1 MSNFTVSKAANAD
14 IRRIARYTQDTWGRD
29 QRQRYLDGLN
39 DKFEVLAAIQEMAAE
54 RRDFR
59 PPVRIHHFEKHLI
72 IYVITDNGIL
82 IVRVL
87 HQSQD
92 VLAIPLQFTPNP

>member
-1 MSNFTVSKAANAD
+1 VSKFSVSKAANTD
-14 IRRIARYTQDTWGRD
+14 IRSIARYTQDTWGKD
-29 QRQRYLDGLN
+29 QRRRYLDGLN
-39 DKFEVLAAIQEMAAE
+39 DKFEMLAKMPEMAAE

-59 PPVRIHHFEKHLI
+59 PPVRIHHYEKHLI
-72 IYVITDNGIL
+72 IYVIADNEIL

-92 VLAIPLQFTPNP
+92 VPAQLLD

>member
-1 MSNFTVSKAANAD
+1 MSTFKVSTAASGD
-14 IRRIARYTQDTWGRD
+14 IRRIARYTQDTWGRA
-29 QRQRYLDGLN
+29 QRRRYLDGLN
-39 DKFEVLAAIQEMAAE
+39 EKFKVLASMPDMALE

-59 PPVRIHHFEKHLI
+59 PPVRIHHYEKHLI
-72 IYVITDNGIL
+72 IYVIEDSGIL

-92 VLAIPLQFTPNP
+92 VPAQLSE

>member
-1 MSNFTVSKAANAD
+1 MSKFKVSKAANTD
-14 IRRIARYTQDTWGRD
+14 IRGIARYTQDTWGRD
-29 QRQRYLDGLN
+29 QRRRYLDGLN
-39 DKFEVLAAIQEMAAE
+39 QKFEMLAATPEMAAE

-59 PPVRIHHFEKHLI
+59 PPVRIHHYEKHLI
-72 IYVITDNGIL
+72 IYVINDSSIL

-92 VLAIPLQFTPNP
+92 VPAKLLD

>member
-1 MSNFTVSKAANAD
+1 MSKFTVSKAASTD
-14 IRRIARYTQDTWGRD
+14 IRSIARYTQDTWGRD
-29 QRQRYLDGLN
+29 QRRRYLDGLN
-39 DKFEVLAAIQEMAAE
+39 GKFEMLTAMPEMAAE

-59 PPVRIHHFEKHLI
+59 PPVRIHHYEKHLI
-72 IYVITDNGIL
+72 IYVIEDSGIL

-92 VLAIPLQFTPNP
+92 VPAHLSD

>member
-1 MSNFTVSKAANAD
+1 MSKFTVSKAANTD
-14 IRRIARYTQDTWGRD
+14 IRSIARYTQDTWGRD
-29 QRQRYLDGLN
+29 QRRRYLKGLN
-39 DKFEVLAAIQEMAAE
+39 EKFEVLAAMPEMAVE

-59 PPVRIHHFEKHLI
+59 LPVRIHHYEKHLI
-72 IYVITDNGIL
+72 IYVINDGGIL

-92 VLAIPLQFTPNP
+92 VPAQLSD

>member
-1 MSNFTVSKAANAD
+1 MAADTD
-14 IRRIARYTQDTWGRD
+14 IRSIARYTQDTWGRD
-29 QRQRYLDGLN
+29 QRRRYLEGLN
-39 DKFEVLAAIQEMAAE
+39 EKFEVLVATPEMAAE

-59 PPVRIHHFEKHLI
+59 PPVRIHHYEKHLI

-87 HQSQD
+87 HQNQD
-92 VLAIPLQFTPNP
+92 VPAQLSD

>member
-1 MSNFTVSKAANAD
+1 VSKFTVTKAANAD
-14 IRRIARYTQDTWGRD
+14 ICSIARYTQDTWGRD
-29 QRQRYLDGLN
+29 QRRRYLDGLN
-39 DKFEVLAAIQEMAAE
+39 EKFEVLAAMPEMVAE

-59 PPVRIHHFEKHLI
+59 PPVRIHHYEKHLI
-72 IYVITDNGIL
+72 IYVITNSGIL

-92 VLAIPLQFTPNP
+92 VPAQLSD

>member
-1 MSNFTVSKAANAD
+1 MPRFTVSKAAQAD
-14 IRRIARYTQDTWGRD
+14 IRNIARYTQDTWGRD
-29 QRQRYLDGLN
+29 QRRRYLDGLN
-39 DKFEVLAAIQEMAAE
+39 DKFEMLAERPEMAAE

-59 PPVRIHHFEKHLI
+59 PPVRIHHYEKHLI
-72 IYVITDNGIL
+72 IYAISDSGIL

-92 VLAIPLQFTPNP
+92 VPAILAP

>member
-1 MSNFTVSKAANAD
+1 VSEFTVSKAANTD
-14 IRRIARYTQDTWGRD
+14 IRSIARYTQDTWGRD
-29 QRQRYLDGLN
+29 QRRRYLDGLN
-39 DKFEVLAAIQEMAAE
+39 DKFEVLAAMPEMAAE

-72 IYVITDNGIL
+72 IYLIADEGIL

-87 HQSQD
+87 HQNMD
-92 VLAIPLQFTPNP
+92 VPVQLSE

>member
-1 MSNFTVSKAANAD
+1 MSGFMVSKAANAD
-14 IRRIARYTQDTWGRD
+14 IRSIARYTQGTWGRD
-29 QRQRYLDGLN
+29 QRRRYLDGLN
-39 DKFEVLAAIQEMAAE
+39 EKFEVLAVMPEMAAE
-54 RRDFR
+54 RRDFH
-59 PPVRIHHFEKHLI
+59 PPVRIHHYEKHLI

-92 VLAIPLQFTPNP
+92 VPAQLSE

>member
-1 MSNFTVSKAANAD
+1 MSSFTVSKAAHTD
-14 IRRIARYTQDTWGRD
+14 IRSIARYTQDTWGRD
-29 QRQRYLDGLN
+29 QRRRYLDGLN
-39 DKFEVLAAIQEMAAE
+39 EKFEMLAAAPEMAAE

-59 PPVRIHHFEKHLI
+59 PPVRIHHYEKHLI
-72 IYVITDNGIL
+72 IYVISGSGIL

-92 VLAIPLQFTPNP
+92 VPAQLSE

>member
-1 MSNFTVSKAANAD
+1 MSEFTVSKAANAD
-14 IRRIARYTQDTWGRD
+14 IRSIARYTQDTWGRD
-29 QRQRYLDGLN
+29 QRRRYLDGLN
-39 DKFEVLAAIQEMAAE
+39 DKFEVLAAMPEMAAE

-72 IYVITDNGIL
+72 IYLIADEGIL

-87 HQSQD
+87 HQNMD
-92 VLAIPLQFTPNP
+92 VPVQLSE

>member
-1 MSNFTVSKAANAD
+1 MPKFTVSKAANAD
-14 IRRIARYTQDTWGRD
+14 IRNIARYSQDTWGRD
-29 QRQRYLDGLN
+29 QRRRYLDGLN
-39 DKFEVLAAIQEMAAE
+39 DKFEMLAEQPEMAAE

-59 PPVRIHHFEKHLI
+59 PPVRIHHYEKHLI
-72 IYVITDNGIL
+72 VYAISDSGIL

-92 VLAIPLQFTPNP
+92 VPAILAP

>member
-1 MSNFTVSKAANAD
+1 M
-14 IRRIARYTQDTWGRD
+14 
-29 QRQRYLDGLN
+29 
-39 DKFEVLAAIQEMAAE
+39 LAATPELAAE

-59 PPVRIHHFEKHLI
+59 PPVRIHHYEKHLI
-72 IYVITDNGIL
+72 IYVINDSGIL

-92 VLAIPLQFTPNP
+92 VPTRLSE

>member
-1 MSNFTVSKAANAD
+1 MSKLSVSQAASRD
-14 IRRIARYTQDTWGRD
+14 IRSIARYTQDTWGRD
-29 QRQRYLDGLN
+29 QRRRYLDGLTE
-39 DKFEVLAAIQEMAAE
+39 KFKMLTAMPELAAE
-54 RRDFR
+54 RCDFL
-59 PPVRIHHFEKHLI
+59 PPVRIHHYEKHMI

-92 VLAIPLQFTPNP
+92 VPAQFSN